1 MPMTTARNPRRR
13 EPPVR
18 KASLGL
24 RLLAIADSNDAIG
37 VVDQVRAGFPFSKF
51 VRLEKA
57 SGLPRDTLARLLGIP
72 KRTLTRRQTEGRLRP
87 DESDR
92 VLRASAIF
100 ELAHDLFE
108 GDTEAATTWLQS
120 SQPALGGETP
130 LALAAT
136 EVGAREV
143 EQLIGRL
150 EHGVFS

>member
-1 MPMTTARNPRRR
+1 MTTARRHRSIP
-13 EPPVR
+13 
-18 KASLGL
+18 AGL
-24 RLLAIADSNDAIG
+24 RLLAITDSSDAID
-37 VVDQVRAGFPFSKF
+37 VFEQVRAGFPFSKF

-57 SGLPRDTLARLLGIP
+57 SGLSRDALARLLGIP
-72 KRTLTRRQTEGRLRP
+72 KRTLTRRQGEGRLRP

-100 ELAHDLFE
+100 ELAQDLFA
-108 GDTEAATTWLQS
+108 GDSAAATAWMES
-120 SQPALGGETP
+120 PHAALGGKTP

-150 EHGVFS
+150 EHGVFP